1 MISLEI
7 YCKFL
12 DISRSIWRPVSI
24 NTNHFVCD
32 YILTRTLRRISE
44 IKVFEIVTKP
54 RERKGPDNNGC
65 DGNTCLWTAT
75 FLTMVV
81 LEQCL
86 NERVQHVL
94 YGVDS

>member
-12 DISRSIWRPVSI
+12 DISAASI
-24 NTNHFVCD
+24 NTNHFVFD
-32 YILTRTLRRISE
+32 YILTRTLRWISK

-81 LEQCL
+81 LEQRL
-86 NERVQHVL
+86 NETSSQ
-94 YGVDS
+94 VDR